1 MDIGVMKNKNGYSW
15 PHMLVA
21 LLTVVI
27 TQGVVFAESS
37 GWERKEVNWRVSRD
51 RQIKAIYYPADQN
64 IPLLENRTERKPV
77 HLEQRTIVPQAGQT
91 SAMTAGS
98 AGAMAFANVINSP
111 PIDGFVPYV
120 VVAATDASSGELYDM
135 DAYTEYWVTG
145 NYLTGSP
152 QTDYAIGIFDTGS
165 SAHIIN
171 AYDAEIMGIYD
182 ADLVTSI
189 TVTILGATGE
199 ALALVS
205 QPLGFFT
212 DGLSAI
218 DPDTLSADD
227 SNMVGQSNVATIVG
241 DIIESPNLPTVIG
254 SPLAF
259 FFTTVIKNSQPVTR
273 SIDGNAITAPDIHLY
288 EYNDS
293 RIPAYTNK
301 IFLELR
307 PSTGYAVQFMPCFED
322 LGETCPEGDGEPT
335 TPSVVFG
342 SLFDVPQS
350 LFFATRTDLAHGTRT
365 SQQKK
370 FMLDTGA
377 QITVVS
383 ESQAGELEL
392 YKNEPN
398 FFVEI
403 VDVTGQSTI
412 ADGFYIDSL
421 EISATPAWL
430 SFTHVPA
437 IVLNVDSPEGG
448 VLEGILGTNLFID
461 TDFYIHGGG
470 LYGQD
475 QPYLKFAFLPAGI
488 AGDIAPPG
496 GDGLVNI
503 LDLAALANA
512 WLANPLSS
520 NWNSQADMVSDGIIN
535 FRDFAVLAQNWLQ

>member
-1 MDIGVMKNKNGYSW
+1 MKNKSKYSW
-15 PHMLVA
+15 PHLQIA
-21 LLTVVI
+21 SLLIIAVL
-27 TQGVVFAESS
+27 QECAFAESS
-37 GWERKEVNWRVSRD
+37 GWERKEVNWRISRD
-51 RQIKAIYYPADQN
+51 RQIKAIYYPKDQN
-64 IPLLENRTERKPV
+64 LPLLENHVKREPVQLQSKISGPQSKSTLTATTEG
-77 HLEQRTIVPQAGQT
+77 AGT
-91 SAMTAGS
+91 EVFT
-98 AGAMAFANVINSP
+98 NVINSP

-120 VVAATDASSGELYDM
+120 TLAVTDASTGELYDI
-135 DAYTEYWVTG
+135 DAYTEYSVTG

-171 AYDAEIMGIYD
+171 AADAGIMGIYD

-189 TVTILGATGE
+189 TITILGATGQVD
-199 ALALVS
+199 ALVS
-205 QPLGFFT
+205 QPLGIFT

-218 DPDTLSADD
+218 NPNTFLADD

-241 DIIESPNLPTVIG
+241 DIIESPNLPTVVG

-259 FFTTVIKNSQPVTR
+259 FFTTVIKNSRPVTR

-307 PSTGYAVQFMPCFED
+307 PSSAYAVQFMPCMEG
-322 LGETCPEGDGEPT
+322 LGEDCPEGDGEPT

-412 ADGFYIDSL
+412 ADGFYIDLL
-421 EISATPAWL
+421 EINATPAWL

-535 FRDFAVLAQNWLQ
+535 FFDFAVLARNWTQ

>member
-1 MDIGVMKNKNGYSW
+1 
-15 PHMLVA
+15 
-21 LLTVVI
+21 
-27 TQGVVFAESS
+27 
-37 GWERKEVNWRVSRD
+37 
-51 RQIKAIYYPADQN
+51 
-64 IPLLENRTERKPV
+64 
-77 HLEQRTIVPQAGQT
+77 
-91 SAMTAGS
+91 
-98 AGAMAFANVINSP
+98 
-111 PIDGFVPYV
+111 
-120 VVAATDASSGELYDM
+120 
-135 DAYTEYWVTG
+135 
-145 NYLTGSP
+145 
-152 QTDYAIGIFDTGS
+152 
-165 SAHIIN
+165 
-171 AYDAEIMGIYD
+171 
-182 ADLVTSI
+182 
-189 TVTILGATGE
+189 
-199 ALALVS
+199 
-205 QPLGFFT
+205 
-212 DGLSAI
+212 
-218 DPDTLSADD
+218 
-227 SNMVGQSNVATIVG
+227 
-241 DIIESPNLPTVIG
+241 
-254 SPLAF
+254 
-259 FFTTVIKNSQPVTR
+259 VTR

-288 EYNDS
+288 KYNDS

-307 PSTGYAVQFMPCFED
+307 PSSAYAVQFMPCIEG
-322 LGETCPEGDGEPT
+322 LGQDCPEGDGEPAS
-335 TPSVVFG
+335 PSVVFG
-342 SLFDVPQS
+342 SMFDVPQS

-398 FFVEI
+398 FLVEI

-535 FRDFAVLAQNWLQ
+535 FFDFAVLAKNWIQ

>member
-1 MDIGVMKNKNGYSW
+1 MRMMKNKSGYSW
-15 PHMLVA
+15 SHLLVA

-27 TQGVVFAESS
+27 AQAVVFAESS

-51 RQIKAIYYPADQN
+51 RQIKAIYYPKDQN
-64 IPLLENRTERKPV
+64 LPLLENHVKREPVQLQSKISGPQSKSTLTATTEG
-77 HLEQRTIVPQAGQT
+77 AGT
-91 SAMTAGS
+91 EVFT
-98 AGAMAFANVINSP
+98 NVINSP

-120 VVAATDASSGELYDM
+120 TVAVTDASSGELYDTG
-135 DAYTEYWVTG
+135 AYTEYLVTG

-171 AYDAEIMGIYD
+171 AADAGIMGIYD

-189 TVTILGATGE
+189 TITILGATGQVD
-199 ALALVS
+199 ALVS
-205 QPLGFFT
+205 QPLGIFT

-218 DPDTLSADD
+218 NPNTFLADD

-241 DIIESPNLPTVIG
+241 DIIESPNLPTVVG
-254 SPLAF
+254 SPMAF
-259 FFTTVIKNSQPVTR
+259 FFTTVIKNSRPVTR

-288 EYNDS
+288 KYNDS

-307 PSTGYAVQFMPCFED
+307 PSSAYAVQFMPCFEG
-322 LGETCPEGDGEPT
+322 LGQDCPEGDGEPT
-335 TPSVVFG
+335 SPSVVFG
-342 SLFDVPQS
+342 SMFDVPQS

-383 ESQAGELEL
+383 ESQAAELEL

-398 FFVEI
+398 FLVEI

-421 EISATPAWL
+421 EISATPVWL

-535 FRDFAVLAQNWLQ
+535 FFDFAVLAQNWQ

>member
-1 MDIGVMKNKNGYSW
+1 MKNKNGYSW
-15 PHMLVA
+15 PHLFVA
-21 LLTVVI
+21 LLTVVVA
-27 TQGVVFAESS
+27 QAAVFAESS

-64 IPLLENRTERKPV
+64 LPLLENRTERKPV
-77 HLEQRTIVPQAGQT
+77 HLEQRTIVPETGQI

-98 AGAMAFANVINSP
+98 TGATVFANVINSP

-120 VVAATDASSGELYDM
+120 AVAATDAASGELYDIA
-135 DAYTEYWVTG
+135 AYTEYWVTG
-145 NYLTGSP
+145 NYLTSSP

-171 AYDAEIMGIYD
+171 AYDAEIMGIYN

-199 ALALVS
+199 AIALVS

-254 SPLAF
+254 SPMAF

-273 SIDGNAITAPDIHLY
+273 NFDGNDITAPDIHLY

-301 IFLELR
+301 ITLELR
-307 PSTGYAVQFMPCFED
+307 PSSGYAVQFFPCIEMYEGD
-322 LGETCPEGDGEPT
+322 CPEGDGEPT
-335 TPSVVFG
+335 TPSVVFD
-342 SLFDVPQS
+342 SMMLSAPQS
-350 LFFATRTDLAHGTRT
+350 LFFATRTDMANGNRT
-365 SQQKK
+365 SQQNH
-370 FMLDTGA
+370 FMFDTGA
-377 QITVVS
+377 QITVIS
-383 ESQAGELEL
+383 ESKAAELEL
-392 YKNEPN
+392 LGNDPN
-398 FFVEI
+398 FYVEI
-403 VDVTGQSTI
+403 FDATGSSAII
-412 ADGFYIDSL
+412 AGYYINLL
-421 EISATPAWL
+421 EITATPAWL
-430 SFTHVPA
+430 SFTHVPV
-437 IVLNVDSPEGG
+437 IVLDVTSPEGG
-448 VLEGILGTNLFID
+448 VLDGILGTNLFID

-470 LYGQD
+470 LYSQD

-488 AGDIAPPG
+488 AGDIAPAG
-496 GDGLVNI
+496 GDGKVNI
-503 LDLAALANA
+503 LDLAVFADA
-512 WLANPLSS
+512 WLANPLLA
-520 NWNSQADMVSDGIIN
+520 NWNSQADMISDGIIN
-535 FRDFAVLAQNWLQ
+535 FRDFAVLARNWLQ

>member
-1 MDIGVMKNKNGYSW
+1 
-15 PHMLVA
+15 
-21 LLTVVI
+21 
-27 TQGVVFAESS
+27 
-37 GWERKEVNWRVSRD
+37 
-51 RQIKAIYYPADQN
+51 
-64 IPLLENRTERKPV
+64 
-77 HLEQRTIVPQAGQT
+77 
-91 SAMTAGS
+91 
-98 AGAMAFANVINSP
+98 
-111 PIDGFVPYV
+111 
-120 VVAATDASSGELYDM
+120 
-135 DAYTEYWVTG
+135 
-145 NYLTGSP
+145 
-152 QTDYAIGIFDTGS
+152 
-165 SAHIIN
+165 
-171 AYDAEIMGIYD
+171 
-182 ADLVTSI
+182 
-189 TVTILGATGE
+189 
-199 ALALVS
+199 
-205 QPLGFFT
+205 
-212 DGLSAI
+212 
-218 DPDTLSADD
+218 
-227 SNMVGQSNVATIVG
+227 
-241 DIIESPNLPTVIG
+241 LPTVVG

-259 FFTTVIKNSQPVTR
+259 FFTTVIKNSRPVTR

-288 EYNDS
+288 QYNDS

-307 PSTGYAVQFMPCFED
+307 PSSAYAVQFMPCFED
-322 LGETCPEGDGEPT
+322 LGQDCPEGDGEPA
-335 TPSVVFG
+335 TPSVVLG
-342 SLFDVPQS
+342 SMFDAPQS
-350 LFFATRTDLAHGTRT
+350 LFFATRTDLAHGIRT
-365 SQQKK
+365 SKQKK

-398 FFVEI
+398 FLVEI

-503 LDLAALANA
+503 LDLDALANA

-520 NWNSQADMVSDGIIN
+520 NWNSQADIVSDGIIN
-535 FRDFAVLAQNWLQ
+535 FRDFAVLARNWQ